1 MKFTMRFRF
10 WLWLIRVVGLIV
22 PRQFRYDWRREWEAE
37 LQHHES
43 LLAKWRRLDWY
54 DRWDLMR
61 HSAGALRDALY
72 LQPKRL
78 EEDMIQDI
86 RYGSRMLLKH
96 KGFTIVAIISLALGI
111 GANTA
116 LFSLV
121 DAVLLRMLPVPEPEQ
136 LALFEWRSG
145 PNYRTGGM
153 RGTFVPTEPGTRG
166 ASMFQPEI
174 VAKLLAEQ
182 ANNANSPLASLF
194 TYAPLYGLTAVY
206 EKQAESI
213 RGQVVSGNYY
223 AGLGVNA
230 MIGRTI
236 NDTDNRPD
244 APPVVVLS
252 HHYWQKNLGANPAV
266 LGQELTLN
274 QKPFTI
280 IGVTPPGFVGAL
292 QVDSR
297 PDISVPFSFEPLLMG
312 DGTGMRTK
320 ERPPLWFAHMMG
332 RLKPGATL
340 EQARESLNGTFQA
353 MALDVMP
360 APRRDKDVARDKL
373 DPKEYPRLRA
383 ISGSQG
389 AMEIRSMAAKTIY
402 VLFAVVAVVLL
413 IACAN
418 VANLLL
424 ARAAL
429 RGPEIS
435 LRLAVGASRW
445 RLVRQLLTES
455 LLLSLV
461 GGALGVLV
469 GFWGKAALLAL
480 TSRFTDFLPTDME
493 LHLNTRVLLF
503 TFGLSLLTGILFGL
517 VPAWRA
523 TRVDLNSALKQS
535 KRTAPTVSRLSNA
548 LIVVQVALS
557 LILLVGAG
565 MFVRT
570 LQNLQKV
577 NVGFNQENL
586 LLFELSPRQNGYK
599 DERLVQFYE
608 QIFERLDNLP
618 GVRAATFATVPL
630 IAYNSW
636 NTGIRLPGEPDNS
649 SNEHLTNLLKVR
661 ENYLAT
667 MEIPL
672 LRGRN
677 LTSQD
682 NMSAPFVGLVNQA
695 FVQEFFPN
703 DDALGKRIKDT
714 NAEGRTI
721 EIIGVIADTKYSS
734 QRQKIE
740 PLLITPWRQELD
752 NIGSMHFSLRTA
764 GEPTAL
770 SNTVRQ
776 TVRELDS
783 TLPVGEFK
791 TQLAQANEILGQER
805 LYARLLSFFGVI
817 ALLLAAIGL
826 SGVLAYAVNQRTQE
840 IGIRMALGAQTGKVL
855 RMVIW
860 QGMKLVVL
868 GLIVGA
874 AAGYALHRW
883 WQTKLGDN
891 RSWQKEIA
899 DQLYGVSVTDPLTLG
914 VISSLLLLIAFVACW
929 IPARRAASVDPL
941 VALRDE

>member
-1 MKFTMRFRF
+1 MKKQKLH
-10 WLWLIRVVGLIV
+10 LWLIRLIGLIV
-22 PRQFRYDWRREWEAE
+22 PRQFRYDWRHEWEAE
-37 LQHHES
+37 LFHHES
-43 LLAKWRRLDWY
+43 ILAKWRRLDWR
-54 DRWDLMR
+54 DRWDLLK

-78 EEDMIQDI
+78 EEDMMQDL

-121 DAVLLRMLPVPEPEQ
+121 DAVLLRMLPVQEPEQ
-136 LALFEWRSG
+136 LVLFEWRSG
-145 PNYRTGGM
+145 TNYRTGGM

-174 VAKLLAEQ
+174 VAKLRAEQ
-182 ANNANSPLASLF
+182 ASDANSPLASLF

-206 EKQAESI
+206 EKQAESVK
-213 RGQVVSGNYY
+213 GQVVSGNYY

-236 NDTDNRPD
+236 NDNDDRSN

-252 HHYWQKNLGANPAV
+252 HHYWQKNLGANPNV

-297 PDISVPFSFEPLLMG
+297 PDLTVPFVFEPLLMG
-312 DGTGMRTK
+312 ERTGMATK
-320 ERPPLWFAHMMG
+320 ERPPIWFAHLMG
-332 RLKPGATL
+332 RLKPGATM
-340 EQARESLNGTFQA
+340 EQARASLHGTFQA

-360 APRRDKDVARDKL
+360 EPKRDKDVARDKL
-373 DPKEYPRLRA
+373 DAKEYPRLRA
-383 ISGSQG
+383 LSGSQG
-389 AMEIRSMAAKTIY
+389 AMEIRSRAAKTIY
-402 VLFAVVAVVLL
+402 ILFAVVAVVLL

-455 LLLSLV
+455 LLLSVL

-469 GFWGKAALLAL
+469 GYWGKAALLAL
-480 TSRFTDFLPTDME
+480 TSRFTDFLPTGME
-493 LHLNTRVLLF
+493 LHLNLRVLAF

-517 VPAWRA
+517 IPAWRA

-535 KRTAPTVSRLSNA
+535 KRTAPTVSRLSNS

-557 LILLVGAG
+557 LLLLVGAG
-565 MFVRT
+565 LFIRS
-570 LQNLQKV
+570 LQNLQRV

-586 LLFELSPRQNGYK
+586 LLFSLAPRQNDYK
-599 DERLVQFYE
+599 DERLLRFYE
-608 QIFERLDNLP
+608 QMFERLDNSP

-630 IAYNSW
+630 IAYNTW
-636 NTGIRLPGEPDNS
+636 NTSILLPGEPDNS
-649 SNEHLTNLLKVR
+649 SAEHQTNLLKVR

-677 LTSQD
+677 FTPQD

-695 FVQEFFPN
+695 FAKAFFPN
-703 DDALGKRIKDT
+703 DEVIGKQIRGVRDDK
-714 NAEGRTI
+714 RSV
-721 EIIGVIADTKYSS
+721 EIVGVIADTKYSS
-734 QRQKIE
+734 QREAIE

-752 NIGSMHFSLRTA
+752 SVGNMNFAVRTA
-764 GEPTAL
+764 GEPTELA
-770 SNTVRQ
+770 NMVRQ
-776 TVRELDS
+776 VVRELDS

-791 TQLAQANEILGQER
+791 TQLAQADEILGQER
-805 LYARLLSFFGVI
+805 LYARLLSFFGLLG
-817 ALLLAAIGL
+817 LLLAAIGL

-840 IGIRMALGAQTGKVL
+840 IGIRMALGAQAGNVL

-860 QGMKLVVL
+860 QGMKLTVIGIVV
-868 GLIVGA
+868 GVA
-874 AAGYALHRW
+874 TGYALKRL
-883 WQTKLGDN
+883 WQAQLADKQ
-891 RSWQKEIA
+891 SWQAQIA
-899 DQLYGVSVTDPLTLG
+899 EQLYGVSATDPLTLSLIG
-914 VISSLLLLIAFVACW
+914 ALLLAIAFVACW

-941 VALRDE
+941 VALRHE

>member
-1 MKFTMRFRF
+1 MKKQKLH
-10 WLWLIRVVGLIV
+10 LWLIRLVGLIV
-22 PRQFRYDWRREWEAE
+22 PSRFRYDWRHEWEAE
-37 LQHHES
+37 LFHHES
-43 LLAKWRRLDWY
+43 VLAKWRRLDWH
-54 DRWDLMR
+54 DRWDLLK

-78 EEDMIQDI
+78 EEDMTQDL

-116 LFSLV
+116 LFSVV
-121 DAVLLRMLPVPEPEQ
+121 DAVLLRMLPVQEPEQ
-136 LALFEWRSG
+136 LVLFEWRSG
-145 PNYRTGGM
+145 TNYRTGGM

-174 VAKLLAEQ
+174 VAKLRAEQ
-182 ANNANSPLASLF
+182 ASDANSPLSSLF
-194 TYAPLYGLTAVY
+194 TYAPIYELTAVY
-206 EKQAESI
+206 EKQAESVK
-213 RGQVVSGNYY
+213 GQIVSGNYY

-230 MIGRTI
+230 LIGRTI
-236 NDTDNRPD
+236 TDNDDRPD

-297 PDISVPFSFEPLLMG
+297 PDITVPLALEPLLLG
-312 DGTGMRTK
+312 EHTGMATK
-320 ERPPLWFAHMMG
+320 ERPPLWFAHLMG
-332 RLKPGATL
+332 RLKPGATM
-340 EQARESLNGTFQA
+340 EQARESLNNTFQA
-353 MALDVMP
+353 MALDIMP
-360 APRRDKDVARDKL
+360 APKRDKDIARDKL
-373 DPKEYPRLRA
+373 DPQQYPRLKA
-383 ISGSQG
+383 VSGAQG
-389 AMEIRSMAAKTIY
+389 AMEVRSRAAKTIY
-402 VLFAVVAVVLL
+402 ILFAVVAVVLL

-445 RLVRQLLTES
+445 RLIRQLLTES
-455 LLLSLV
+455 LLLSVV
-461 GGALGVLV
+461 GGLVGVLV
-469 GFWGKAALLAL
+469 GYGGKTALLLL
-480 TSRFTDFLPTDME
+480 TSENTDFLPTDLE
-493 LHLNTRVLLF
+493 LRLNLRVLAF
-503 TFGLSLLTGILFGL
+503 TFGLSLLTGIVFGL

-523 TRVDLNSALKQS
+523 TRVDLNAALKQS
-535 KRTAPTVSRLSNA
+535 KRTAPSVSRLSNG

-557 LILLVGAG
+557 LLLLVGAG
-565 MFVRT
+565 LFIRS
-570 LQNLQKV
+570 LQNLQRV

-586 LLFELSPRQNGYK
+586 LLFSLAPRQNDYK
-599 DERLVQFYE
+599 DERLLRFYE
-608 QIFERLDNLP
+608 QMFERLDNLP

-630 IAYNSW
+630 IAYNTW
-636 NTGIRLPGEPDNS
+636 NTNVLLPGEPENS

-677 LTSQD
+677 FTPQD

-695 FVQEFFPN
+695 FAKAFFPN
-703 DDALGKRIKDT
+703 DEVIGKQIRGVRDDK
-714 NAEGRTI
+714 RSV
-721 EIIGVIADTKYSS
+721 EIVGVIADTKYSS
-734 QRQKIE
+734 QREAIE

-752 NIGSMHFSLRTA
+752 SVGNMNFAVRTA
-764 GEPTAL
+764 GEPTELA
-770 SNTVRQ
+770 NTVRQ
-776 TVRELDS
+776 VVRELDS

-791 TQLAQANEILGQER
+791 TQLAQADEILGQER
-805 LYARLLSFFGVI
+805 LYARLLSFFGLLG
-817 ALLLAAIGL
+817 LLLAAIGL

-840 IGIRMALGAQTGKVL
+840 IGIRMALGAQTGNVL

-860 QGMKLVVL
+860 QGMKLTVL
-868 GLIVGA
+868 GLAVGV
-874 AAGYALHRW
+874 GTGFALKRL
-883 WQTKLGDN
+883 WQSQLADKQ
-891 RSWQKEIA
+891 SWQAQIA
-899 DQLYGVSVTDPLTLG
+899 EQLYGVSATDPLTLFAIG
-914 VISSLLLLIAFVACW
+914 ALLLAIAFVACW

-941 VALRDE
+941 VALRHE